1 MLTPTQIRLVQET
14 WQVLAPIQKQLASA
28 FYTKL
33 FTLDPSLAKLFR
45 GDMTDQGRKL
55 MVMITTAVN
64 GLNGLGELAPA
75 VQSLGKRHATYG
87 VLDAHYDTVGAA
99 LLWTLEQGLGSRFTP
114 DVRTAWARTYDL
126 LASTM
131 KTAARGAAA

>member
-14 WQVLAPIQKQLASA
+14 WQVLAPIQKQVASA